1 MSASSSRYLKT
12 TSYIGLA
19 IIMGNYFI
27 SSKVDYLHI
36 IWEDKKPI
44 FPIYF
49 PIRNLK

>member
-19 IIMGNYFI
+19 IIIGNYFI

-49 PIRNLK
+49 SIRNLK